1 MAIQLNAT
9 EERHAKDSVICDR
22 NKGVAIHALLL
33 SLLNRLGVAPMEG
46 RKSTANGI
54 GVNGAVTTAIHKARK
69 AHMAKGHKETEDS
82 VRAFVSPVWT
92 HGIAPF
98 LTFDTKADE
107 WVPDWSKLEA
117 DSKLWASG
125 EKSTWKA
132 KRKNGNGGNHTTL
145 SPPDRFLK
153 WFDGMSAANQVKF
166 LSSATGKKVKTLE
179 AKS

>member
-1 MAIQLNAT
+1 MAIKLNAT

-22 NKGVAIHALLL
+22 NKGIAIHALLL

-54 GVNGAVTTAIHKARK
+54 GVNGDVSKAIHKARK
-69 AHMAKGHKETEDS
+69 AHMAKGHKETETS

-98 LTFDTKADE
+98 LTFDAKADE
-107 WVPDWSKLEA
+107 WTPEWDKLEA
-117 DSKLWASG
+117 DSKLWATG
-125 EKSTWKA
+125 EKSVFKA
-132 KRKNGNGGNHTTL
+132 KRKSNGGNHQPL

-153 WFDGMSAANQVKF
+153 WFDGMSAANQVRF
-166 LSSATGKKVKTLE
+166 LTSATGKKVTGLK

>member
-98 LTFDTKADE
+98 LTFDEKADE
-107 WVPDWSKLEA
+107 WVPDWANSKPTRNYGRVARSLHGKP
-117 DSKLWASG
+117 SV
-125 EKSTWKA
+125 KA
-132 KRKNGNGGNHTTL
+132 MVAITL
-145 SPPDRFLK
+145 PCPHQTAF
-153 WFDGMSAANQVKF
+153 
-166 LSSATGKKVKTLE
+166 
-179 AKS
+179 